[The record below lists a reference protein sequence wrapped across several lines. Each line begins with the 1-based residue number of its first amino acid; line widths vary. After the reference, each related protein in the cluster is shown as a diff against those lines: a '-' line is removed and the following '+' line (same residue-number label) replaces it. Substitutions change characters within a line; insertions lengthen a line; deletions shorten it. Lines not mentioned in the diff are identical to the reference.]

1 MEWLRIST
9 SAELVRVATDEIVY
23 VRADGNY
30 CDLVLTNGTRRKMTF
45 QLHFFEEIFQQLQN
59 NTFVRVGRSL
69 IVNKRYIFV
78 INLPEQQLIL
88 SGGDM
93 KEHIVFYGQ
102 PKADSPQNVF
112 VKPNDQSQTCL
123 DFGMARKGGIKS
135 NITLAREGLKQLK
148 ELLEN
153 EKPVDNG

>member
-69 IVNKRYIFV
+69 IVNKRYMTALRTFSLSQMTKV
-78 INLPEQQLIL
+78 KLVWIL
-88 SGGDM
+88 
-93 KEHIVFYGQ
+93 
-102 PKADSPQNVF
+102 AW
-112 VKPNDQSQTCL
+112 
-123 DFGMARKGGIKS
+123 
-135 NITLAREGLKQLK
+135 REKVG
-148 ELLEN
+148 
-153 EKPVDNG
+153 